1 MSILL
6 YNFQELTKCM
16 KEVEGMEAKIN
27 SIMEKEKIPEIQEE
41 AEKEEIPI
49 TLDGFLMKKND
60 EI

>member
-1 MSILL
+1 
-6 YNFQELTKCM
+6 M

-27 SIMEKEKIPEIQEE
+27 SIMEKEKPPEIQEE

-49 TLDGFLMKKND
+49 TLDGFQMKKND